1 MMKYAIIVGVLIC
14 TLCTAGCFLLDP
26 APQVVPPVTQ
36 VTLPPTPESRIATVE
51 PSGMALQ
58 LADLPEGYV
67 IRERSD
73 VAYADINPLA
83 RNEGWKKG
91 YYVAFYR
98 MNTRNYDI
106 TGITQQIS
114 VYPPDRIRI
123 IFEEVKTGVE
133 SRANASVSVAELPF
147 SKTGDRS
154 IALRLTDTNDQYGV
168 MTYTVIFTKK
178 DVLEQIEMKG
188 TTTDYEVLKNIAGT
202 AAGKIR

>member
-1 MMKYAIIVGVLIC
+1 MKYAIIVGILIC

-26 APQVVPPVTQ
+26 APQVVPPTTP

-154 IALRLTDTNDQYGV
+154 IALRFTDANDQYGI

>member
-1 MMKYAIIVGVLIC
+1 MKYAIIVGILIC

-26 APQVVPPVTQ
+26 APQVVPPTTP

-154 IALRLTDTNDQYGV
+154 IALRFTDANDQYGI
-168 MTYTVIFTKK
+168 MTYTVIFYKK

>member
-1 MMKYAIIVGVLIC
+1 MNYAIIVGILIC

-26 APQVVPPVTQ
+26 APQVVPPPTQ
-36 VTLPPTPESRIATVE
+36 VTLPSTPESRIASVE

-83 RNEGWKKG
+83 RDEGWKKG

-98 MNTRNYDI
+98 MNIRNYDI

-133 SRANASVSVAELPF
+133 SRANASVSVIELPF

-154 IALRLTDTNDQYGV
+154 IALRLTDANDQYGI
-168 MTYTVIFTKK
+168 MTYTVIFYKK

>member
-1 MMKYAIIVGVLIC
+1 MNYAIIVGILIC

-26 APQVVPPVTQ
+26 APQVVPPPTQ
-36 VTLPPTPESRIATVE
+36 VTLPSTPESRIATVE

-83 RNEGWKKG
+83 RDEGWKKG

-123 IFEEVKTGVE
+123 IFDEVKSGVE
-133 SRANASVSVAELPF
+133 SRANASVSVIELPF

-154 IALRLTDTNDQYGV
+154 IALRFTDANDQYGI

>member
-1 MMKYAIIVGVLIC
+1 MKYAIIVGLLIC

-26 APQVVPPVTQ
+26 APQVVPPMTQ
-36 VTLPPTPESRIATVE
+36 VTLPSTPESRIATIE

-83 RNEGWKKG
+83 RDEGWKKG

-98 MNTRNYDI
+98 MNTWNYDI

-114 VYPPDRIRI
+114 VYPTDRIRI
-123 IFEEVKTGVE
+123 IFDEVKSGVE
-133 SRANASVSVAELPF
+133 SRSNASISVAELPF
-147 SKTGDRS
+147 SKTGDQS
-154 IALRLTDTNDQYGV
+154 IALRLTDANDQHGI

-188 TTTDYEVLKNIAGT
+188 TTTDYEVLKDIAGT
-202 AAGKIR
+202 AAGRIR